1 VCVEAECFSCNSFAM
16 AASGEPAAAI
26 KVGISV
32 GSSEMFDCERT
43 MGCGAV
49 DDESE
54 DKVESIE
61 TVRCWAKETFAPR

>member
-1 VCVEAECFSCNSFAM
+1 M
-16 AASGEPAAAI
+16 AASGDPAAAI
-26 KVGISV
+26 RVGMSV

-49 DDESE
+49 DEESE

-61 TVRCWAKETFAPR
+61 TVRC